1 MARSGK
7 VLNKNHL
14 IKDDEEDDI
23 THPRVVDPPKV
34 DVPTVDPNVIK
45 KMQQAHSS
53 PLDVIDIPSNENKVI
68 KQATKEAYKPLPRLP
83 LLIRKGYAKF
93 IKDLVTKKKN
103 INFEIVKVTHQCS
116 AIISQTGVKKME
128 DPRAFIIPCTSS
140 VTSFAKIFCDLGA
153 CINLMPYDVFKRLGL
168 GDPSPTTVKLL
179 MADRPLKKLLGVIDD
194 ILIKLGR
201 FYFPADFVILD
212 CKVDREVHIILVRP
226 FLATGARHL

>member
-53 PLDVIDIPSNENKVI
+53 PLDVIDIPSNENKINNDVPFM
-68 KQATKEAYKPLPRLP
+68 EALEKIL
-83 LLIRKGYAKF
+83 GYAKF